1 MSFKDL
7 YAVNRIRMI
16 SLLILEFLT
25 SGLII
30 GVSYINTY
38 QITAIKNRKWQQFIF
53 LITLSLIL
61 FIISYAGLN
70 VCQYWIEKQIQ
81 QYNHQIRF
89 KIVNHYFYDN
99 KTHSTA
105 QVQNR
110 LTNDLNL
117 IKDSKLAVYTDIP
130 YYLAQIIFKMGSFFL
145 LLLSTILLCSII
157 N

>member
-1 MSFKDL
+1 MSFKDI

-16 SLLILEFLT
+16 SLLVLEFLT

-70 VCQYWIEKQIQ
+70 ICQY
-81 QYNHQIRF
+81 
-89 KIVNHYFYDN
+89 
-99 KTHSTA
+99 
-105 QVQNR
+105 
-110 LTNDLNL
+110 
-117 IKDSKLAVYTDIP
+117 
-130 YYLAQIIFKMGSFFL
+130 
-145 LLLSTILLCSII
+145 
-157 N
+157 